1 VEWSGSAQQL
11 NCNFH
16 FGSKKTGAS
25 GKNETGAK
33 TALNQTADSVTQVDG
48 ANCPLFWSEKASGIR
63 DL

>member
-33 TALNQTADSVTQVDG
+33 TALNQTADSVTQAYAIVG
-48 ANCPLFWSEKASGIR
+48 F
-63 DL
+63 